1 MIPDG
6 GKEEECERGRGRAL
20 QVFVCKWSEYPL
32 TQQKKKHRDRFC
44 RRKKVPRRVQQTTF
58 VSLLLKM
65 PERVHIRFED
75 DSKIEEPVQSAQV
88 QPESKPQA
96 PSKKRKRSEK
106 NGTSENPAKKPSSKD
121 LQEGDALIQ
130 IPQSAERLRKGPSKE
145 EHPTTNRRP
154 NGREKQ
160 TYAEVRAQRKA
171 PHKSL
176 SDRSKELFE
185 TRKGLPIWQH
195 KERIRQGLRDD
206 KGVMLLVGETGSGK
220 STQVPQFL
228 LNEPWCRGTIA
239 ITQPRRVAAVSL
251 ARRVAEEMGTPLG
264 SASPASKVGY
274 SVRFDTSVSPSTKIK
289 FLTEGMLLQEMLRDP
304 WLRQY
309 SAVVVDEVHERSVN
323 VDLILGFLRNLI
335 NGDNRGR
342 KGKPLKV
349 VVMSATADVESLF
362 NFFNPAQEQ
371 NLSSD
376 KENESGDAE
385 NSDDAW
391 EGLSN
396 DERPDQSLTLNAP
409 GPQTSNGHPK
419 LPAELEKLA
428 KSSKSITICHIE
440 GRQYP
445 VQTSYLREPTQDFV
459 EAALKT
465 IFQIHM
471 REPLPGD
478 ILVFLTGQDTVEGLE
493 RLVNEYA
500 ATMDTKLPKV
510 IPKAY

>member
-1 MIPDG
+1 
-6 GKEEECERGRGRAL
+6 
-20 QVFVCKWSEYPL
+20 
-32 TQQKKKHRDRFC
+32 
-44 RRKKVPRRVQQTTF
+44 
-58 VSLLLKM
+58 M
-65 PERVHIRFED
+65 PERVHIRFD
-75 DSKIEEPVQSAQV
+75 DDPKIEEPAQSAHAPEGLASQV
-88 QPESKPQA
+88 

-106 NGTSENPAKKPSSKD
+106 NGVLESPTKKTSSNGLKDDDSSLQTAKPPKKLIPPPSN
-121 LQEGDALIQ
+121 QET
-130 IPQSAERLRKGPSKE
+130 PPSNK
-145 EHPTTNRRP
+145 RP

-160 TYAEVRAQRKA
+160 TYAEKRAQAQRNV

-176 SDRSKELFE
+176 SERSKELFE
-185 TRKGLPIWQH
+185 TRKGLPIWNH
-195 KERIRQGLRDD
+195 KDRIRQGLRDD

-335 NGDNRGR
+335 NGDNKGR

-362 NFFNPAQEQ
+362 NFFNPDQTQ
-371 NLSSD
+371 NISSD
-376 KENESGDAE
+376 KENDSGNVADTE
-385 NSDDAW
+385 DVWGGISDD
-391 EGLSN
+391 ETGDGGLV
-396 DERPDQSLTLNAP
+396 
-409 GPQTSNGHPK
+409 TSGTNKHPK

-428 KSSKSITICHIE
+428 KASKSITICHIE

-459 EAALKT
+459 EAALRT

-510 IPKAY
+510 VPRESEPLLYANNIHRSLLFRCLLQCHKLPSRRSSSQLRLKQEKSFFRQTSQRHP

>member
-1 MIPDG
+1 
-6 GKEEECERGRGRAL
+6 
-20 QVFVCKWSEYPL
+20 
-32 TQQKKKHRDRFC
+32 
-44 RRKKVPRRVQQTTF
+44 
-58 VSLLLKM
+58 M
-65 PERVHIRFED
+65 PERVHTRFVD
-75 DSKIEEPVQSAQV
+75 DSDAKELVQTSQRST
-88 QPESKPQA
+88 ESKPEA
-96 PSKKRKRSEK
+96 LSRKRKRAEK
-106 NGTSENPAKKPSSKD
+106 TGTPEKTAKKSSSKESSD
-121 LQEGDALIQ
+121 YRAP
-130 IPQSAERLRKGPSKE
+130 PQTVKSANKPSPASPIE
-145 EHPTTNRRP
+145 EHPPTNRRP

-160 TYAEVRAQRKA
+160 TYAEKRAQRNG

-195 KERIRQGLRDD
+195 KEIIRQGLRGD
-206 KGVMLLVGETGSGK
+206 KDVMLLVGETGSGK

-335 NGDNRGR
+335 NGDKKGR
-342 KGKPLKV
+342 KGKPLKM
-349 VVMSATADVESLF
+349 VVMSATADVEGLF
-362 NFFNPAQEQ
+362 NFFNPAHLQIQ
-371 NLSSD
+371 SSD
-376 KENESGDAE
+376 KESNSGDGEDTRESKA
-385 NSDDAW
+385 DKILTPDAS
-391 EGLSN
+391 GLSN
-396 DERPDQSLTLNAP
+396 
-409 GPQTSNGHPK
+409 GIPK
-419 LPAELEKLA
+419 LPAELERLA
-428 KSSKSITICHIE
+428 RASKSITICHIE

-459 EAALKT
+459 EAALKC

-493 RLVNEYA
+493 KLVNDYA
-500 ATMDTKLPKV
+500 STMDTKFPKV
-510 IPKAY
+510 MPNPVY

>member
-1 MIPDG
+1 
-6 GKEEECERGRGRAL
+6 
-20 QVFVCKWSEYPL
+20 
-32 TQQKKKHRDRFC
+32 
-44 RRKKVPRRVQQTTF
+44 
-58 VSLLLKM
+58 M
-65 PERVHIRFED
+65 PERVHTRFD
-75 DSKIEEPVQSAQV
+75 DDPVVEKLLQSTPV
-88 QPESKPQA
+88 SPESNTQP

-106 NGTSENPAKKPSSKD
+106 NLQLAAPPKKPCSIVAK
-121 LQEGDALIQ
+121 EDASRDSISRTVDA
-130 IPQSAERLRKGPSKE
+130 PGPSLVKE
-145 EHPTTNRRP
+145 RPPTNRRP

-160 TYAEVRAQRKA
+160 TYAEKRAQALRNV

-185 TRKGLPIWQH
+185 TRKGLPIWNH
-195 KERIRQGLRDD
+195 KDRIRQGLRDD

-274 SVRFDTSVSPSTKIK
+274 SVRFDTSISPSTKIK

-335 NGDNRGR
+335 NGDNKGR
-342 KGKPLKV
+342 KGRPLKV

-362 NFFNPAQEQ
+362 NFFNPAQAQ
-371 NLSSD
+371 TSSD
-376 KENESGDAE
+376 KENKAGDGGKAWRGI
-385 NSDDAW
+385 SDD
-391 EGLSN
+391 
-396 DERPDQSLTLNAP
+396 DESDKSLTLSAP
-409 GPQTSNGHPK
+409 KLQTPDGPPK
-419 LPAELEKLA
+419 LPAELERLA
-428 KSSKSITICHIE
+428 KASKSITICHIE
-440 GRQYP
+440 GRQFP
-445 VQTSYLREPTQDFV
+445 VQTSYLPTPIQDFV
-459 EAALKT
+459 EEALKK
-465 IFQIHM
+465 IFQIHQ

-478 ILVFLTGQDTVEGLE
+478 ILVFLTGQDTVESLE
-493 RLVNEYA
+493 RLVNDYA
-500 ATMDTKLPKV
+500 ASMDTKFPKV
-510 IPKAY
+510 TPITFSTFSFFNSPIRFSLYRCSPHCLKPPSRKYSNQLHQRHGK